1 METTRARIARTP
13 ALDGLRGVAV
23 LAVLWYHHDAAA
35 VPGGWLGVSL
45 FFTLSGFLI
54 ADLLLAE
61 HAENRRIDLRAF
73 WARRVRRLA
82 PAALLGL
89 VAAGVVLW
97 TRGGATASAVGDIQ
111 AAALQMANWRFV
123 AADAPY
129 AGLEGAPSPVQ
140 HFWSLAIE
148 EQFYLAL
155 PLVVAATL
163 GRRGGHRLLAVVV
176 GATIVASL
184 ASQVLL
190 EDVDRTYYGTDAR
203 AAELAVGVALA
214 LALPAVRSAIDGRRW
229 MADALT
235 VTAGI
240 GTLVAFATAERS
252 AELLAAGGLAAV
264 TILWVGLLVGSLEGR
279 VAPALLGRRPLVAL
293 GAISYGTYLLHWPVF
308 LVLTSERTGAS
319 GLVLLGLRLV
329 VTLALAAASAT
340 LVELPIRR
348 GVVPTRR
355 LFPAAGFAVAS
366 VVAATFVLAPAPAPT
381 VATVA
386 APPPMSAPAPRS
398 APTPRPVTERPV
410 TEPTAAQ
417 AAAALAAAS
426 ASTRASAGGATEPA
440 PATPTAAAVATAGP
454 PTSAGAPPPP
464 PTTAPPPPA
473 RATRVL
479 VIGDSTAGATGI
491 GLQEAGAER
500 GDAEVHLLYQP
511 GCTALRQ
518 DVAKLREGY
527 EFRSPCHDIVGQA
540 IAAVADV
547 RPDVIVVFLGSAQL
561 ADARYGDDAWRSLL
575 EPAVEAAYRA
585 AMADALARLAATGI
599 PVLWADV
606 PLPEW
611 DLDAFGEMTGSP
623 APGHGEATTND
634 PARTQAIERIDADV
648 VAGRPTIARWRYA
661 DALAGPDGRIDPE
674 VRPDG
679 LHVGRDAA
687 VAISR
692 DRLLDLLADAYRG
705 VLAASGA
712 GVASGPPPAW
722 SVG

>member
-1 METTRARIARTP
+1 M
-13 ALDGLRGVAV
+13 
-23 LAVLWYHHDAAA
+23 
-35 VPGGWLGVSL
+35 
-45 FFTLSGFLI
+45 
-54 ADLLLAE
+54 
-61 HAENRRIDLRAF
+61 
-73 WARRVRRLA
+73 
-82 PAALLGL
+82 
-89 VAAGVVLW
+89 
-97 TRGGATASAVGDIQ
+97 
-111 AAALQMANWRFV
+111 
-123 AADAPY
+123 
-129 AGLEGAPSPVQ
+129 
-140 HFWSLAIE
+140 
-148 EQFYLAL
+148 
-155 PLVVAATL
+155 
-163 GRRGGHRLLAVVV
+163 
-176 GATIVASL
+176 
-184 ASQVLL
+184 
-190 EDVDRTYYGTDAR
+190 
-203 AAELAVGVALA
+203 
-214 LALPAVRSAIDGRRW
+214 
-229 MADALT
+229 
-235 VTAGI
+235 
-240 GTLVAFATAERS
+240 
-252 AELLAAGGLAAV
+252 
-264 TILWVGLLVGSLEGR
+264 
-279 VAPALLGRRPLVAL
+279 AL

-308 LVLTSERTGAS
+308 LVLTSDRTGAS

-355 LFPAAGFAVAS
+355 LVPAAGFAVAS
-366 VVAATFVLAPAPAPT
+366 VVAATFGLAPAPAAT

-398 APTPRPVTERPV
+398 APTPRPVTE
-410 TEPTAAQ
+410 PTAAE

-426 ASTRASAGGATEPA
+426 ASAPTSARGATA
-440 PATPTAAAVATAGP
+440 ATSTSAAVATVGP
-454 PTSAGAPPPP
+454 PTSAGAPPPA
-464 PTTAPPPPA
+464 TAPPPPA
-473 RATRVL
+473 RAPQVL

-540 IAAVADV
+540 IATVADD

-575 EPAVEAAYRA
+575 EPAVAAAYRA
-585 AMADALARLAATGI
+585 VMADALARLAATGI
-599 PVLWADV
+599 PVLRADV

-705 VLAASGA
+705 VLAASGD